1 VDIASVVIPVFS
13 IAVLGY
19 LVTWAGLFRTG
30 DIAGLTRYV
39 FSVALPVML
48 FDSMAK
54 IALPE
59 TFQWSL
65 MISYYVP
72 TLLLF
77 GVTALVGRSVFRQ
90 SRPERAIFAMGASY
104 SNTVL
109 IGLPIVSAAW
119 GDEGLLPLLMIV
131 TVHAAIL
138 FLVTTALAEAGG
150 DSGRAGG
157 SPRVRDLT
165 GSGGAVASSASP
177 GHHRDRAAA
186 AVGIL
191 RRTAGGMIRNPILIG
206 LATGLVANAVGF
218 RLPGPLDT
226 AAGMIRASAVP
237 AALFVTGASLREFRI
252 TGHLSTA
259 GTLVVLKMVVHPFLV
274 WLPARFVFDLPPL
287 WIAVAVLTA
296 ALPTGVNAS
305 VFARRYD
312 ASIAPVATAT
322 LVSTLLSV
330 ASISVLLALFA
341 R

>member
-1 VDIASVVIPVFS
+1 VDIAAVVIPVFS

-54 IALPE
+54 IVLPDS
-59 TFQWSL
+59 FQWSL
-65 MISYYVP
+65 MVSYYVP
-72 TLLLF
+72 TLMLF
-77 GVTALVGRSVFRQ
+77 GVTALIGRSLFRQ

-131 TVHAAIL
+131 TVHAALL

-150 DSGRAGG
+150 SSSG
-157 SPRVRDLT
+157 
-165 GSGGAVASSASP
+165 SAI
-177 GHHRDRAAA
+177 G
-186 AVGIL
+186 GIL
-191 RRTAGGMIRNPILIG
+191 RRTTGGMIRNPILIG
-206 LATGLVANAVGF
+206 LAAGLVANALDF
-218 RLPGPLDT
+218 RLPGPLDS

-237 AALFVTGASLREFRI
+237 AALFVTGASLREFRV
-252 TGHLSTA
+252 TGHLAEA
-259 GTLVVLKMVVHPFLV
+259 GTLVLLKMVVHPLLV
-274 WLPARFVFDLPPL
+274 WLPARFIFDLPPL
-287 WIAVAVLTA
+287 WITVAVLTA

-312 ASIAPVATAT
+312 ASVAPVATAT

-330 ASISVLLALFA
+330 VSTSVLLAAFG

>member
-1 VDIASVVIPVFS
+1 VDIAAVVIPVFS

-30 DIAGLTRYV
+30 DIEGLTRYV

-54 IALPE
+54 IVLPDS
-59 TFQWSL
+59 FQWSL
-65 MISYYVP
+65 MVSYYVP
-72 TLLLF
+72 TLMLF
-77 GVTALVGRSVFRQ
+77 GVTALIGRSLFRQ

-131 TVHAAIL
+131 TVHAALL

-150 DSGRAGG
+150 SSSG
-157 SPRVRDLT
+157 
-165 GSGGAVASSASP
+165 SAI
-177 GHHRDRAAA
+177 G
-186 AVGIL
+186 GIL
-191 RRTAGGMIRNPILIG
+191 RRTTGGMIRNPILIG
-206 LATGLVANAVGF
+206 LAAGLVANAMDL
-218 RLPGPLDT
+218 RLPGPLDS

-237 AALFVTGASLREFRI
+237 AALFVTGASLREFRV
-252 TGHLSTA
+252 TGHLAGA
-259 GTLVVLKMVVHPFLV
+259 GTLVLLKMVVHPLLV
-274 WLPARFVFDLPPL
+274 WLPARFIFDLPPL
-287 WIAVAVLTA
+287 WITVAVLTA

-312 ASIAPVATAT
+312 ASVAPVATAT

-330 ASISVLLALFA
+330 VSTSVLLAAFG

>member
-1 VDIASVVIPVFS
+1 
-13 IAVLGY
+13 
-19 LVTWAGLFRTG
+19 
-30 DIAGLTRYV
+30 
-39 FSVALPVML
+39 VALPVML

-59 TFQWSL
+59 SFQWSL
-65 MISYYVP
+65 MVSYYVP

-77 GVTALVGRSVFRQ
+77 GATALLGRSVFRQ

-150 DSGRAGG
+150 SA
-157 SPRVRDLT
+157 
-165 GSGGAVASSASP
+165 AISSSP
-177 GHHRDRAAA
+177 GRQTSRTAAIR
-186 AVGIL
+186 GIL
-191 RRTAGGMIRNPILIG
+191 NRTVVGMVRNPILIG
-206 LATGLVANAVGF
+206 LATGLVANAAGF

-252 TGHLSTA
+252 TGHLVAA
-259 GTLVVLKMVVHPFLV
+259 GTLVFLKMVVHPFLV
-274 WLPARFVFDLPPL
+274 WLPARLIFDLPPL
-287 WIAVAVLTA
+287 WTAAAVLTA

-305 VFARRYD
+305 VFARRYN

-330 ASISVLLALFA
+330 VSISVLLAFFGG
-341 R
+341 